1 MKLLKQLL
9 SMLFG
14 SDISVSEPPHHHS
27 NPDHQTDSSESSQV
41 LEQITQTVIPD
52 GPRGETIVNHITEW
66 GREQVGI
73 GDDTLIDWLIL
84 SARDEGPISYVEA
97 APIPNEVGYDKFI
110 FVISF
115 KKTVPRC
122 IASYCFED
130 QKYLLFGQNADADV
144 PLQDQLPW

>member
-1 MKLLKQLL
+1 MKRTRA
-9 SMLFG
+9 
-14 SDISVSEPPHHHS
+14 I
-27 NPDHQTDSSESSQV
+27 SQV

-66 GREQVGI
+66 GSRSEQVM
-73 GDDTLIDWLIL
+73 THIDWLIL

-97 APIPNEVGYDKFI
+97 APVPNEVGYDKFI

-115 KKTVPRC
+115 KNTVPRC

-144 PLQDQLPW
+144 PLPDQLPW